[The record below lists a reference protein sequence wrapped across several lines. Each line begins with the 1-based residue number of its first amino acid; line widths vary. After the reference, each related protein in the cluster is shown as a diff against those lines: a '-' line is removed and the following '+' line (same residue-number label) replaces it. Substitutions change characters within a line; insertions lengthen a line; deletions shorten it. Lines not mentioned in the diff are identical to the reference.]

1 MQFFNQESQTI
12 ATVRSKLT
20 PQFVDVGVKL
30 TAIGILAAIREAPRP
45 RRDHS
50 SSLISEAPAGN
61 SRSSHSRNSG
71 LLLYSPRLRQYF
83 FPVSGSGGCWK
94 TRFIGGRFGNLCSE
108 RCPSVPSVSDR
119 SPAALDASSSSNP
132 QSRFLAVRTSL
143 RTPPASHRLVSNR
156 D

>member
-12 ATVRSKLT
+12 AAVRSKLT

-30 TAIGILAAIREAPRP
+30 AAIGIFAAI
-45 RRDHS
+45 H
-50 SSLISEAPAGN
+50 EAPAGN

-71 LLLYSPRLRQYF
+71 VLLYSPRLRQYF
-83 FPVSGSGGCWK
+83 LPVSGSGGCWK

-108 RCPSVPSVSDR
+108 RCSSVPSVSDR
-119 SPAALDASSSSNP
+119 SPAASDASSSSNP

-156 D
+156 G

>member
-1 MQFFNQESQTI
+1 ASGGTI
-12 ATVRSKLT
+12 M
-20 PQFVDVGVKL
+20 VKKS
-30 TAIGILAAIREAPRP
+30 
-45 RRDHS
+45 RRDRS
-50 SSLISEAPAGN
+50 FLLISDARSGN
-61 SRSSHSRNSG
+61 SRSSHSRDSG

-108 RCPSVPSVSDR
+108 RCSSVPSVSDR
-119 SPAALDASSSSNP
+119 SPAASDASSSSNP

-156 D
+156 G